1 MAKKYSTEE
10 YKAFL
15 SQPMSNNFGFSKE
28 GIADWFMAQ
37 GGARPVISSYGV
49 TRENLLS
56 TYIPKL
62 EEKLGGFAFF
72 LFYTVT
78 ESGGAGNWIN
88 HYGRDT
94 GSTGLE
100 CLVDDCDY
108 LNQINQEHHPVAL
121 SAPEVFSPAVE
132 DESGACQ
139 AFYDSLPTGT
149 IGKVFMP
156 STMAGNAWVW
166 ATSWCSANQ
175 GGVPYVYFGNPYDTM
190 IDVIKSAGV
199 DPFNLGEQTGN
210 IGGVS
215 EAGKAFRDV
224 TKGNANANISALINN
239 LKKAVLE
246 IFDNQVYDLNHGMH
260 YANDLIKIERTYNNI
275 MKVDLDTDYLDKI
288 FSSVLSKINNLSK
301 SAGIDFNHSPREGRR
316 TPQNNEGQITDIGS
330 KINAL
335 RALEGQTIGD
345 GQCYALTSY
354 YLNSI
359 TPGYHISYSLGQ
371 IPPSFIIGETIRASN
386 IGSSYDWASI
396 GWTVKE
402 PTKENLKTGDIFNVA
417 SFVQG
422 IWWTQENGHTGV
434 VTDYDGSTVE
444 ITDQNWNNAPVSV
457 RRYDVDSFLYGLTS
471 LVSPP

>member
-1 MAKKYSTEE
+1 MSKKYKTDE
-10 YKAFL
+10 YIKFL
-15 SQPMSNNFGFSKE
+15 SQPISNNFGFSKE

-62 EEKLGGFAFF
+62 EEKLGGYAFF

-94 GSTGLE
+94 GSTGLQ
-100 CLVDDCDY
+100 CLIDDCDY

-121 SAPEVFSPAVE
+121 SAPEVFAPAVE
-132 DESGACQ
+132 DEAGACQ
-139 AFYDSLPTGT
+139 AFYDSLPIGT

-166 ATSWCSANQ
+166 ATSWCTANQ

-199 DPFNLGEQTGN
+199 DPFNLGTQTGN
-210 IGGVS
+210 VGGVS

-224 TKGNANANISALINN
+224 TKGNENANISALINN

-246 IFDNQVYDLNHGMH
+246 IFNNQVYDLNHGMH
-260 YANDLIKIERTYNNI
+260 YANDLIRIERTYNNI
-275 MKVDLDTDYLDKI
+275 MKVDLDNDYLDVI
-288 FSSVLSKINNLSK
+288 FQGVLSKINNTK
-301 SAGIDFNHSPREGRR
+301 SSGIDFNNSPRAGRR
-316 TPQNNEGQITDIGS
+316 TPPNNEGQSTDISS
-330 KINAL
+330 KINAI

-371 IPPSFIIGETIRASN
+371 IPPSFIIGDTLRASN
-386 IGSSYDWASI
+386 IGIGYNWGAI

-402 PTKENLKTGDIFNVA
+402 PTKENLKTGDIFNVSA
-417 SFVQG
+417 FVGG
-422 IWWTQENGHTGV
+422 IWYTGEYGHTGV
-434 VTDYDGSTVE
+434 VTGYDGTTVE
-444 ITDQNWNNAPVSV
+444 ITDQNWNSAPVSV
-457 RRYDVDSFLYGLTS
+457 RRYDVDSFLYGLSS
-471 LVSPP
+471 LISPP